1 MTFEFPSVNY
11 IKTLLVFF
19 MSLLSSLLKLERHFG
34 LWLFIFIL
42 TSASMGVALFYQY
55 AMAWDPCVIC
65 IHIRV
70 YMLGLM
76 ALSLLMIFLSRF
88 KFIRLLGFIAQSALA
103 IPLFL
108 TCRELY
114 RIEVGL
120 QQAGC
125 MFNAGLP
132 AWFDLEVWLPS
143 IFEVRS
149 ACGDSP
155 VLLFDITMAE
165 ALYVG
170 SAIAMLGAVLLS
182 LLSIFSL
189 LKQTKTI

>member
-1 MTFEFPSVNY
+1 
-11 IKTLLVFF
+11 
-19 MSLLSSLLKLERHFG
+19 
-34 LWLFIFIL
+34 
-42 TSASMGVALFYQY
+42 MGVALFYQY

-76 ALSLLMIFLSRF
+76 TLSLLMIFLSKF
-88 KFIRLLGFIAQSALA
+88 KLIRLLGFIAQSALA

-108 TCRELY
+108 TSRELY

-132 AWFDLEVWLPS
+132 AWFDLEAWLPS

-155 VLLFDITMAE
+155 ILLFNITMAE

-170 SAIAMLGAVLLS
+170 SAIAMIGAVLLT
-182 LLSIFSL
+182 LLSIFGFFRQ
-189 LKQTKTI
+189 LKI

>member
-1 MTFEFPSVNY
+1 M
-11 IKTLLVFF
+11 I
-19 MSLLSSLLKLERHFG
+19 LLSKFKL
-34 LWLFIFIL
+34 
-42 TSASMGVALFYQY
+42 
-55 AMAWDPCVIC
+55 
-65 IHIRV
+65 
-70 YMLGLM
+70 
-76 ALSLLMIFLSRF
+76 
-88 KFIRLLGFIAQSALA
+88 IRLLSLIAQSAIA

-132 AWFDLEVWLPS
+132 AWFDLEAWLPS

-155 VLLFDITMAE
+155 VLLFNITMAE

-170 SAIAMLGAVLLS
+170 SAIAMLGAVLLT
-182 LLSIFSL
+182 LLSIFSIF
-189 LKQTKTI
+189 KHTKTT

>member
-1 MTFEFPSVNY
+1 
-11 IKTLLVFF
+11 
-19 MSLLSSLLKLERHFG
+19 MSLLSSLLKIERHFG
-34 LWLFIFIL
+34 LWLFIFLL
-42 TSASMGVALFYQY
+42 TTASMGIALYYQY
-55 AMAWDPCVIC
+55 AMAWEPCVLC

-70 YMLGLM
+70 LMLGLIL
-76 ALSLLMIFLSRF
+76 LSLLMIFLARF
-88 KFIRLLGFIAQSALA
+88 RPIRLLGFIAQTALA
-103 IPLFL
+103 IPLFM

-120 QQAGC
+120 QEAGC

-132 AWFDLEVWLPS
+132 AWFDLEAWLPS

-155 VLLFDITMAE
+155 VLLFNITMAE

-170 SAIAMLGAVLLS
+170 STLSMIGAVALLALS
-182 LLSIFSL
+182 LYGLI
-189 LKQTKTI
+189 KMKRA

>member
-1 MTFEFPSVNY
+1 
-11 IKTLLVFF
+11 
-19 MSLLSSLLKLERHFG
+19 MSLFSSLLKLERHIG

-42 TSASMGVALFYQY
+42 TSSSMALALYYQY
-55 AMAWDPCVIC
+55 ALAWEPCVLC
-65 IHIRV
+65 IHIRI

-76 ALSLLMIFLSRF
+76 TLSLLMMFLTQSGV
-88 KFIRLLGFIAQSALA
+88 IRLLGFIAQSALA

-108 TCRELY
+108 TTRSLY

-120 QQAGC
+120 EQAGC

-132 AWFDLEVWLPS
+132 KWFDLEAWLPS

-155 VLLFDITMAE
+155 ELLFNISMAE

-170 SAIAMLGAVLLS
+170 SAIAMTGAILLT
-182 LLSIFSL
+182 LLSIFRII
-189 LKQTKTI
+189 KDKN